1 MTNHRYTQIIVPMD
15 NYVKSLTP
23 RAKVWVS
30 VLECSL
36 TLVLLTSLVF
46 LCGLNVHFL
55 NALGKKTA
63 RLFFFEPILALKSLP
78 NR

>member
-15 NYVKSLTP
+15 NYVKSLTL

-36 TLVLLTSLVF
+36 TLGLLTSLVF
-46 LCGLNVHFL
+46 YMG
-55 NALGKKTA
+55 
-63 RLFFFEPILALKSLP
+63 
-78 NR
+78 